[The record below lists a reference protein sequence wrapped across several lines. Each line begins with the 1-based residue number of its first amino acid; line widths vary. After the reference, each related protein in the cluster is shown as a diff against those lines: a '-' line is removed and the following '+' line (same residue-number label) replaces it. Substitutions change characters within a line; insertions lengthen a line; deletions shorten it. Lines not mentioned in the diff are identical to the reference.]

1 MSCEVMIVAGEAS
14 GDLHGSRL
22 VTAMLDKNPQLRFSG
37 IGGRELAGVGVE
49 LLYDVSKISVVG
61 AFEVFSYLPH
71 IFKAQ
76 AALRRRMAQ
85 SRPGLLILIDFP
97 DFNLLLARK
106 AKHLRIPVFYYISPQ
121 VWAWR
126 SGRVKTIGRLT
137 DAVGV
142 ILPFEEQFY
151 QDRGVD
157 KAAYVGHPL
166 LDTVS
171 TSMSRERFCGEHG
184 IDHTQTLIGIVPGSR
199 SKEID
204 TLLPVFL
211 SAAEKFQ
218 RQCREKPLF
227 LLPRASTVNEQTLLD
242 AGVALYR
249 QEIDIH
255 IVDEQRYDLMAA
267 CDAII
272 AASGTVTLEILL
284 LETPMVVAYKV
295 SPMSYRL
302 GRVLV
307 NIDYFCLVNLIAG
320 KEIVRELLQDDAN
333 PGAIAAELHRLVFD
347 ESRQLEQ
354 LEGYREVRARLG
366 KSGASAKAAAL
377 ALSCLKSDG

>member
-1 MSCEVMIVAGEAS
+1 MSREVMIVAGEAS

-22 VTAMLDKNPQLRFSG
+22 VAAMLAENPQLRFSG
-37 IGGRELAGVGVE
+37 IGGRELEKAGVE
-49 LLYDVSKISVVG
+49 LLYDVSKLAVVG
-61 AFEVFSYLPH
+61 AFEVFSHLPH
-71 IFKAQ
+71 IVKAQ
-76 AALRRRMAQ
+76 AVLRRRMTQ

-106 AKHLRIPVFYYISPQ
+106 AKRLGIPVFYYISPQ

-137 DAVGV
+137 DAVGL

-151 QDRGVD
+151 KERGVG

-171 TSMSRERFCGEHG
+171 TSMSRKQFCSALG
-184 IDHTQTLIGIVPGSR
+184 IDHRKILIGIVPGSR

-211 SAAEKFQ
+211 SAAEKFKH
-218 RQCREKPLF
+218 QCNGEPIF
-227 LLPRASTVNEQTLLD
+227 LIPRASTVAEETLLD
-242 AGVALYR
+242 AGAAHYR
-249 QEIDIH
+249 QKIELH

-295 SPMSYRL
+295 TPMSYRL
-302 GRVLV
+302 GRVLI
-307 NIDYFCLVNLIAG
+307 NIEYFCLANLIAG
-320 KEIVRELLQDDAN
+320 REIVRELLQDEAN
-333 PGAIAAELHRLVFD
+333 TDTIAAELKRLVFD
-347 ESRQLEQ
+347 EANRQEQ
-354 LEGYREVRARLG
+354 LAGYRDVRARLG
-366 KSGASAKAAAL
+366 ERGASARAAAL
-377 ALSCLKSDG
+377 ALSCLKKNG

>member
-1 MSCEVMIVAGEAS
+1 
-14 GDLHGSRL
+14 
-22 VTAMLDKNPQLRFSG
+22 
-37 IGGRELAGVGVE
+37 
-49 LLYDVSKISVVG
+49 
-61 AFEVFSYLPH
+61 
-71 IFKAQ
+71 
-76 AALRRRMAQ
+76 
-85 SRPGLLILIDFP
+85 
-97 DFNLLLARK
+97 
-106 AKHLRIPVFYYISPQ
+106 
-121 VWAWR
+121 
-126 SGRVKTIGRLT
+126 
-137 DAVGV
+137 
-142 ILPFEEQFY
+142 
-151 QDRGVD
+151 
-157 KAAYVGHPL
+157 
-166 LDTVS
+166 
-171 TSMSRERFCGEHG
+171 
-184 IDHTQTLIGIVPGSR
+184 
-199 SKEID
+199 D

-377 ALSCLKSDG
+377 ALSCLNSDG